1 MYTLALNLIN
11 FWCLHTDC
19 VRGPTKP
26 RCCQAKQPCCRGDH
40 ACYSG
45 HRRTHCRS
53 VFLLGRGHR
62 MLLPY
67 MSEPHVRHRCSV
79 KIARSLGCRLCRT
92 AAVVVDCRATARML
106 FPTRRAAVVDLP
118 GVDIATGTENACP
131 IFAYG
136 RLVEIVAGAAVVP
149 ASSSGLSG
157 RPWTYAQSMPQPCTD
172 I

>member
-1 MYTLALNLIN
+1 MFAAPSFL
-11 FWCLHTDC
+11 
-19 VRGPTKP
+19 
-26 RCCQAKQPCCRGDH
+26 
-40 ACYSG
+40 SG
-45 HRRTHCRS
+45 CPWIRR
-53 VFLLGRGHR
+53 VA
-62 MLLPY
+62 
-67 MSEPHVRHRCSV
+67 EPSYVHHNRDLHVRHRCSV

-157 RPWTYAQSMPQPCTD
+157 RP
-172 I
+172 